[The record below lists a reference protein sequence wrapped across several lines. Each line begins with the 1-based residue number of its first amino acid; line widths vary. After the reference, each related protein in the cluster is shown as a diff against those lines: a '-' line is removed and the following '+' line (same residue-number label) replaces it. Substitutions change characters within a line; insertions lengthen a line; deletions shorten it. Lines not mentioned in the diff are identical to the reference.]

1 MTQARTAAAYEKMA
15 LRVNGWLEAQGYEPF
30 ACVKELS
37 PGRYKLELLEEDG
50 VPRVPTLEGI
60 VEFVIGMSTGE
71 LRGEVSTVY
80 LVDGGRQ

>member
-1 MTQARTAAAYEKMA
+1 MGNTID
-15 LRVNGWLEAQGYEPF
+15 
-30 ACVKELS
+30 
-37 PGRYKLELLEEDG
+37 DG